1 MFQKG
6 DYIVYRSTGVCRVDD
21 IGAREN
27 FLTDGAEQL
36 YYHLVPIHGT
46 GTIYIPVDSSVFM
59 RPVIS
64 KEQAQQLIASIPSIE
79 EHPNYSKNQ
88 KVLIEEYRS
97 LLQTHD
103 CTALVQLILDVHKKE
118 LVLNAQGKTAG
129 KTDLQYMK
137 QAQTLLHEELSVAL
151 DIPYEDVADYIR
163 QQIKLA

>member
-1 MFQKG
+1 M
-6 DYIVYRSTGVCRVDD
+6 
-21 IGAREN
+21 
-27 FLTDGAEQL
+27 
-36 YYHLVPIHGT
+36 
-46 GTIYIPVDSSVFM
+46 
-59 RPVIS
+59 
-64 KEQAQQLIASIPSIE
+64 
-79 EHPNYSKNQ
+79 
-88 KVLIEEYRS
+88 
-97 LLQTHD
+97 LQTHD